1 MGPAET
7 LEAIDKSQLKVEVV
21 DNNLHISPLDSI
33 PPDLIEAI
41 KQNKEEIADMLTKTW
56 DWMDV
61 LPFPLGF
68 KGLPTEQVIAS
79 LAWSDSIGHTDPID
93 RTLNVLAW
101 LLNDEKFST
110 HPLYQGV
117 VEKINYLW
125 EEEYG
130 YKYIEDDELDGKV

>member
-7 LEAIDKSQLKVEVV
+7 LEAIEKSQLKVEVV
-21 DNNLHISPLDSI
+21 DSNLHISPSGSI
-33 PPDLIEAI
+33 PPDLRQAI
-41 KQNKEEIADMLTKTW
+41 KSNKEEIVAILTSETKHS
-56 DWMDV
+56 
-61 LPFPLGF
+61 LPIPIGID
-68 KGLPTEQVIAS
+68 GLPIKQVIAS
-79 LAWSDSIGHTDPID
+79 LGWSDSIGHTDPID